1 MGTVVTSNPQLANN
15 APAAWNKLSSK
26 PRSPMLAEVQGMN
39 CTKLYK
45 FDDELYEEMTA
56 FNIQSLYDKFKKK
69 KVTIDILW
77 DLDNELLENIGLSPV
92 EKLKYTKAKQNWEKE
107 KQDNFLPY
115 SQRQDKKIHSE
126 DNDISYG
133 GNALCSLII
142 KEDQELSDELTDF
155 KIQSLYEKL
164 YEKGVTIDILWELN
178 DELLKEIG
186 LTQLE
191 SLKYT
196 KAKEKWELKET
207 GKLNDTLLN
216 TGRQNRESLDLS
228 HASNCSETNDKGKYL
243 FLF

>member
-1 MGTVVTSNPQLANN
+1 M
-15 APAAWNKLSSK
+15 AAF
-26 PRSPMLAEVQGMN
+26 R
-39 CTKLYK
+39 
-45 FDDELYEEMTA
+45 
-56 FNIQSLYDKFKKK
+56 IQSLYDKFKKK

-77 DLDNELLENIGLSPV
+77 DLNDGLLENIGLSPV
-92 EKLKYTKAKQNWEKE
+92 DKLKYTKAKQNWVKG
-107 KQDNFLPY
+107 KQDNLPPY
-115 SQRQDKKIHSE
+115 SQKQDKKTLSD
-126 DNDISYG
+126 DNEISYG
-133 GNALCSLII
+133 GNALCSSMIL
-142 KEDQELSDELTDF
+142 KDHELSDELKDF
-155 KIQSLYEKL
+155 NIQSLYEKL